1 MDSTNY
7 IKLCDQF
14 IAGDQHAYASIYKL
28 YAKDMYAFGLS
39 ICSNRELVED
49 AIHDVFIEIYT
60 KKEILK
66 KVNNL
71 KVYFIISFRN
81 RLFYLI
87 KKSSGFDDI
96 VEINAENYHEKDYE
110 KIWIENE
117 DENEK
122 KKRVEAIFDCL
133 NMNQKE
139 AIYLRYIEGLSC
151 QDISKIMSINY
162 QSVKNL
168 IHRSIKKIK
177 SVKATLVVVLATLLQ
192 L

>member
-1 MDSTNY
+1 MDSTNS
-7 IKLCDQF
+7 IKLRDQF
-14 IAGDQHAYASIYKL
+14 IAGDQQAYESIYKL

-71 KVYFIISFRN
+71 KIYFIISFRN
-81 RLFYLI
+81 RLFFLI
-87 KKSSGFDDI
+87 NKSSVFYDI
-96 VEINAENYHEKDYE
+96 ENINYEKYHEKDYE
-110 KIWIENE
+110 EVWIENE

-122 KKRVEAIFDCL
+122 NKKVDAIFDCL

-139 AIYLRYIEGLSC
+139 AIYLRFIEGLSC

-177 SVKATLVVVLATLLQ
+177 SVKTTLVVLLATLLQ
-192 L
+192 F